1 MNKSTEY
8 ANVKKNCSLLHVS
21 GPASARVENVGP
33 AATWLAGVRARSNLN
48 IQIGQISIATL
59 NEHQY
64 DEARHE

>member
-1 MNKSTEY
+1 MSRRIVASFTYRAQRQPEWKTLDPQ
-8 ANVKKNCSLLHVS
+8 LL
-21 GPASARVENVGP
+21 G
-33 AATWLAGVRARSNLN
+33 WLAGVRARSNLN